1 MFKKS
6 EKIGTGSCCKELTV
20 CFLDM
25 CKELLIDFKR
35 PTYYFYAFTVNSKEL
50 ELGTTQQY
58 WA

>member
-25 CKELLIDFKR
+25 CKELLIDLKR
-35 PTYYFYAFTVNSKEL
+35 PTYYFYVFTVNSKEL
-50 ELGTTQQY
+50 ELGTTQ
-58 WA
+58 